1 MCFKLLF
8 FLDIVTQ
15 HSIAVWGGGV
25 DSETGVA
32 VWGGV
37 DSEAGV
43 AVWGG
48 GGVRQGKFI
57 YIAHFIHSGNSK
69 CFT

>member
-1 MCFKLLF
+1 MKLVVL
-8 FLDIVTQ
+8 LY
-15 HSIAVWGGGV
+15 GGV
-25 DSETGVA
+25 DSEAGVA

-48 GGVRQGKFI
+48 GR
-57 YIAHFIHSGNSK
+57 
-69 CFT
+69 

>member
-1 MCFKLLF
+1 MKLVL
-8 FLDIVTQ
+8 LY
-15 HSIAVWGGGV
+15 GGGV
-25 DSETGVA
+25 DSEAGVA

-48 GGVRQGKFI
+48 
-57 YIAHFIHSGNSK
+57 
-69 CFT
+69 

>member
-1 MCFKLLF
+1 MKLVL
-8 FLDIVTQ
+8 LY
-15 HSIAVWGGGV
+15 GGVV
-25 DSETGVA
+25 DSEAGVA

-48 GGVRQGKFI
+48 
-57 YIAHFIHSGNSK
+57 
-69 CFT
+69 

>member
-1 MCFKLLF
+1 M
-8 FLDIVTQ
+8 
-15 HSIAVWGGGV
+15 GGGV
-25 DSETGVA
+25 DSEAGVA

-48 GGVRQGKFI
+48 GSR
-57 YIAHFIHSGNSK
+57 
-69 CFT
+69 

>member
-1 MCFKLLF
+1 M
-8 FLDIVTQ
+8 
-15 HSIAVWGGGV
+15 GGV
-25 DSETGVA
+25 DSEAGVA

-48 GGVRQGKFI
+48 GR
-57 YIAHFIHSGNSK
+57 
-69 CFT
+69 